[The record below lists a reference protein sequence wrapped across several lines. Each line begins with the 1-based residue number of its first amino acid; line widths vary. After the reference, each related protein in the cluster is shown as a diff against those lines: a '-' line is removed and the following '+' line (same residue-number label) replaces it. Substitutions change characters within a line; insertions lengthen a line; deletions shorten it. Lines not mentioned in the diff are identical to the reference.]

1 MKPIIALIALCLLVL
16 SPIQNRGSDW
26 PQFLGPNR
34 DGEYRGKPIR
44 EDWPSQGPP
53 IVWKER
59 IGHGFSAPVVS
70 GGRLILFHRKG
81 NQEIVQ
87 CWKASDGTP
96 IWSHTAPTRYRD
108 DFGFDDG
115 PRSTPAI
122 ADGRI
127 YTMGAEGLVNCL
139 DLASGKEIWSMDCKT
154 TFQAPKGFFG
164 MVCSPLV
171 EGDFVILNI
180 GGGNGAGIVAF
191 DRKTGALAWKTTD
204 HGASYSSPVA
214 TTIRD
219 RRYGLVITQTGLVG
233 LEPASGKVV
242 FDYPWAPPMNASVS
256 AATPLVIGDQV
267 FISASYQTGAA
278 LLSLGGDQPR
288 QIWASDEALSNHYAT
303 SVHHNGFLYGFHGR
317 QEHGPSLR
325 CVELGTGKVQWSD
338 SSLKAG
344 TVTLAGD
351 SLLLMLE
358 DGRLI
363 LAPASPERFRI
374 TAQAQVLPMEVR
386 AHPALADG
394 LFYARSKQDLV
405 CVQLTFPD

>member
-1 MKPIIALIALCLLVL
+1 MKPMIALMALCLLVL
-16 SPIQNRGSDW
+16 SSVRNRGSDW
-26 PQFLGPNR
+26 PQFLGPHR
-34 DGEYRGKPIR
+34 DGEYRGGSTPGP
-44 EDWPSQGPP
+44 WPTQGPP
-53 IVWKER
+53 VVWKQR
-59 IGHGFSAPVVS
+59 VGAGFSGPVVS

-81 NQEIVQ
+81 NEEIVQ
-87 CWKASDGTP
+87 CWNAGDCTP
-96 IWSHTAPTRYRD
+96 IWSHTSPTRYRD
-108 DFGFDDG
+108 DFGFDEG
-115 PRSTPAI
+115 PRSTPTI
-122 ADGRI
+122 AEGRI

-139 DLASGKEIWSMDCKT
+139 DLASGEKIWSIDCKT
-154 TFQAPKGFFG
+154 SFQADKGFFG

-191 DRKTGALAWKTTD
+191 DRRSGKLAWKSTN
-204 HGASYSSPVA
+204 HRASYSSPVA
-214 TTIRD
+214 ATFRD
-219 RRYGLVITQTGLVG
+219 RRYGLVVTRTGLVG
-233 LEPASGKVV
+233 LDPATGKVR
-242 FDYPWAPPMNASVS
+242 FEFPWAPPMNASVS

-267 FISASYQTGAA
+267 FLSASYGTGAA
-278 LLSLGGDQPR
+278 LLSLAEDPPR

-325 CVELGTGKVQWSD
+325 CVELATGRVLWSD

-363 LAPASPERFRI
+363 LAPASPDRFRI
-374 TAQAQVLPMEVR
+374 AAQAQVLPLEVR

-405 CVQLTFPD
+405 CVRLAFPD